1 MLAARKYFFIL
12 IFAVLSISLIPPV
25 HAHCPICT
33 AAVGAAAI
41 SAKYYGMDVSIIGL
55 LIGAFGISTG
65 LWIGLKIKKYFR
77 FQFPI
82 IILASF
88 LLTVIPLLVISNE
101 AVYFPLLL
109 FGESGSI
116 LNRVYWINKLLF
128 GSVIGGLV
136 TSFAYLIHVYIKK
149 QNGKVLF
156 PFQGVAITLAF
167 LALSG
172 LSLYFALGV

>member
-1 MLAARKYFFIL
+1 MLAVKKIL
-12 IFAVLSISLIPPV
+12 VFATLAISLIPSV
-25 HAHCPICT
+25 HAHCPVCT

-65 LWIGLKIKKYFR
+65 LWIGLKVKRQYFK
-77 FQFPI
+77 FQFTI
-82 IILASF
+82 IVLASF

-101 AVYFPLLL
+101 TVYFPLLL
-109 FGESGSI
+109 FGESGAI
-116 LNRVYWINKLLF
+116 LNRVYWVNKLLF

-136 TSFAYLIHVYIKK
+136 TSFAYLIHIYIKK

-172 LSLYFALGV
+172 LSLYLALGV